1 MDNHLNLFEI
11 WCQKLRFCRQ
21 TNDIYGIIRTAF
33 VRMQRLFFC
42 NTRLFNGERVRGDQ
56 TQMR

>member
-1 MDNHLNLFEI
+1 MVSKALFFH
-11 WCQKLRFCRQ
+11 QA
-21 TNDIYGIIRTAF
+21 NDIYGNIRTVF

-42 NTRLFNGERVRGDQ
+42 NTRLFNGERVRGDK

>member
-1 MDNHLNLFEI
+1 MVSKALIFH
-11 WCQKLRFCRQ
+11 QA
-21 TNDIYGIIRTAF
+21 NDLYGNISTAF

-42 NTRLFNGERVRGDQ
+42 NTHLFNGERVRGDK

>member
-11 WCQKLRFCRQ
+11 WCQKLCFFHQ
-21 TNDIYGIIRTAF
+21 ANDIYGNIRTMF

-42 NTRLFNGERVRGDQ
+42 NTRLFNGEHVRGDQ